1 MSNQLMT
8 QQAEGFM
15 TTPKTMD
22 GAYRVA
28 EILSKSQLIPK
39 AYQGRPNDVLVSMMW
54 SHNLDVPFIQGIQG
68 IACINGKPAIY
79 GDMALA
85 VVRKSGLLKDIKETV
100 EKVNGVL
107 TARCEVTRKDQDS
120 KVVSTFSWDDAAA
133 AGLIGKQGPWKQYP
147 KRMLQMRARGFA
159 LRDAFPD
166 VLMGMITAEEASD
179 YEYIDQ
185 DGEITKEVPAKK
197 MPSRKSKPQQKV
209 EDVADVS
216 PVALTAP
223 TTSAWVEQEDDSA
236 LEQSNIHATPAESI
250 EPTEPS
256 DPVHSEVS
264 EPVEPNGWLMDMELK
279 LEEINDLHELAQ
291 LYRSLTPEQQAQIK
305 PVFSKRRAE
314 IEKV

>member
-22 GAYRVA
+22 DAYRVA

-185 DGEITKEVPAKK
+185 DGEITNEAPTKK

-209 EDVADVS
+209 DDVADVS

-223 TTSAWVEQEDDSA
+223 TTSEWVEQEDDSA
-236 LEQSNIHATPAESI
+236 LEQSNINATPAESVK
-250 EPTEPS
+250 PTEPS
-256 DPVHSEVS
+256 DPVHDEVS

-291 LYRSLTPEQQAQIK
+291 LYRSLTPERQAQIK
-305 PVFSKRRAE
+305 PAFSKRRAE

>member
-22 GAYRVA
+22 DAYRVA

-100 EKVNGVL
+100 EKVDGVL

-120 KVVSTFSWDDAAA
+120 KVVSSFSWDDAVA

-179 YEYIDQ
+179 YEYITQ
-185 DGEITKEVPAKK
+185 DGDITKEAPAKK
-197 MPSRKSKPQQKV
+197 MPSRKSKPKPFD

-236 LEQSNIHATPAESI
+236 LEQSNIHATPAESV
-250 EPTEPS
+250 EPTEP
-256 DPVHSEVS
+256 S

-305 PVFSKRRAE
+305 PAFSKRRAE
-314 IEKV
+314 IEKL

>member
-22 GAYRVA
+22 DAYRVA

>member
-22 GAYRVA
+22 DAYRVA

-100 EKVNGVL
+100 EKVDGVL

-120 KVVSTFSWDDAAA
+120 KVVSSFSWDDAVA

-236 LEQSNIHATPAESI
+236 LEQSNIHATPAESV
-250 EPTEPS
+250 EPTEP
-256 DPVHSEVS
+256 S

-305 PVFSKRRAE
+305 PAFSKRRAE
-314 IEKV
+314 IEKL

>member
-22 GAYRVA
+22 DAYRVA

-100 EKVNGVL
+100 EKVDGVL

-179 YEYIDQ
+179 YEYITQ
-185 DGEITKEVPAKK
+185 DGEITTEAPSKK
-197 MPSRKSKPQQKV
+197 MPSRKSKHQQKV

-236 LEQSNIHATPAESI
+236 LEQSNIYATPAESVK
-250 EPTEPS
+250 PKEPS
-256 DPVHSEVS
+256 DPVHAEVS

-305 PVFSKRRAE
+305 PAFSKRRAE

>member
-22 GAYRVA
+22 DAYRVA

-100 EKVNGVL
+100 EKVDGVL
-107 TARCEVTRKDQDS
+107 TARCEVTRKDQES
-120 KVVSTFSWDDAAA
+120 KVVSTFSWDDAMDAN
-133 AGLIGKQGPWKQYP
+133 LIGKQGPWKQYP

-179 YEYIDQ
+179 YEYITQ
-185 DGEITKEVPAKK
+185 DGEITNEAPNKK
-197 MPSRKSKPQQKV
+197 MPSRKLKPQQKV

-216 PVALTAP
+216 PVVLTAP

-236 LEQSNIHATPAESI
+236 LEQSNIHATPAESV
-250 EPTEPS
+250 EPTEP
-256 DPVHSEVS
+256 S

-305 PVFSKRRAE
+305 PAFSKRRAE
-314 IEKV
+314 IEKL